1 MPTTENNENSHPRA
15 MNKANKARREKELN
29 LMKWLKLGSIIL
41 GILIVLIIILGVFYE
56 YVYKPN
62 KTLARVENEK
72 ISVSDFQEAVRY
84 QRTNLINN
92 YNYMAQIY
100 QSFGM
105 PMDESTKSSY
115 ETQLSPEYSGFM
127 GNQIINSMVNQ
138 KILDFGAKEAGFS
151 VSEEEINQRL
161 ESLFGYYPNG
171 TPTAEPT
178 AIPLKNT
185 PTISA
190 AQLELLKYTATPL
203 PTEPVSDITSLE
215 EVGPSEPTKIVEPTS
230 TVSATEENT
239 ESSEAAPTDVSQT
252 PTEVMSPTPS
262 LTPTVYTDE
271 MYQKNL
277 NNQFA
282 NNPYFTKEFFTKQI
296 YYELLQDKVT
306 AALAK
311 DIPAEDDMVWARHI
325 LVKTVE
331 EAQNVIDRLK
341 AGEDWSALTAELS
354 QDTSNKDNGG
364 DLGWFMHG
372 EMTEEFE
379 KAAFD
384 QEIGT
389 FSQTPVETSYG
400 FHIIQIIGHE
410 VRPLTSKNQ
419 KDAISN
425 AYNKWLSA
433 AKEKLNVKIG
443 NDWMDYVPTDPEFSP
458 IL

>member
-1 MPTTENNENSHPRA
+1 MPNTENHENLHPRA

-29 LMKWLKLGSIIL
+29 IMKWMKIGSIVI
-41 GILIVLIIILGVFYE
+41 GILIILIIIFGVVYE
-56 YVYKPN
+56 FVYKPN

-115 ETQLSPEYSGFM
+115 ETQLSAEYSGFM
-127 GNQIINSMVNQ
+127 GNQVLDSMVNQ
-138 KILDFGAKEAGFS
+138 KILDFGAKESGFS
-151 VSEEEINQRL
+151 VSDQEVNQRL
-161 ESLFGYYPNG
+161 ESLFGYYPDG

-178 AIPLKNT
+178 DIPLQNT

-203 PTEPVSDITSLE
+203 PTDSTSDISELE
-215 EVGPSEPTKIVEPTS
+215 EVGPSEPTQIVDPTA
-230 TVSATEENT
+230 TVSATEDTT
-239 ESSEAAPTDVSQT
+239 ESLETIPSDLTVT

-262 LTPTVYTDE
+262 LTPTTYTVD

-277 NNQFA
+277 ENQFA

-306 AALAK
+306 ASLEK
-311 DIPAEDDMVWARHI
+311 DIPSEDDMVWARHI

-331 EAQNVIDRLK
+331 EAQNVIDRLN
-341 AGEDWSALTAELS
+341 AGEDWATLAAELS

-364 DLGWFMHG
+364 DLGWFMRG
-372 EMTEEFE
+372 AMTEEFE

-389 FSQTPVETSYG
+389 FSQAPVETSFG

-410 VRPLTSKNQ
+410 IRPLTSENQ

-425 AYNKWLSA
+425 AYNDWLA
-433 AKEKLNVKIG
+433 TAKEKLNVKIG
-443 NDWMDYVPTDPEFSP
+443 NDWMNYVPTDPEFNP
-458 IL
+458 VV

>member
-29 LMKWLKLGSIIL
+29 LMKWLKFGSIIIGAL
-41 GILIVLIIILGVFYE
+41 VILIIIGGVVYE

-62 KTLARVENEK
+62 KTLASVENEK

-105 PMDESTKSSY
+105 PMDESTKSSF

-127 GNQIINSMVNQ
+127 GNQVLNSMVNQ

-151 VSEEEINQRL
+151 VSEAEINQRL

-178 AIPLKNT
+178 AIPFKNT

-215 EVGPSEPTKIVEPTS
+215 EVGPIEPTKIIEPTT
-230 TVSATEENT
+230 TVSVAEENS
-239 ESSEAAPTDVSQT
+239 ESFETVPTDVSQT
-252 PTEVMSPTPS
+252 PTEAMSPTPS

-277 NNQFA
+277 SNQFA
-282 NNPYFTKEFFTKQI
+282 NNTYFTKEFFTKQI

-306 AALAK
+306 AALTK
-311 DIPAEDDMVWARHI
+311 DIPTEDDMVWARHI

-331 EAQNVIDRLK
+331 EAQNVIDRLN
-341 AGEDWSALTAELS
+341 AGEDWSALAAELS
-354 QDTSNKDNGG
+354 QDTSNKDKGG
-364 DLGWFMHG
+364 DLGWFMRG
-372 EMTEEFE
+372 AMTEEFE

-389 FSQTPVETSYG
+389 ISQTPVETSYG

-410 VRPLTSKNQ
+410 IRPLTSENQ
-419 KDAISN
+419 KEAISN

-443 NDWMDYVPTDPEFSP
+443 NDWMDYVPTDPEFNP